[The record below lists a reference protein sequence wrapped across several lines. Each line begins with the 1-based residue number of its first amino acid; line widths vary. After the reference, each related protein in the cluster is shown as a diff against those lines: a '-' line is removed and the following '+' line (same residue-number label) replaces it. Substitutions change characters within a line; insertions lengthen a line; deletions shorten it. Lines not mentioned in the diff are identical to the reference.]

1 MSAVY
6 IVSIHTSI
14 SFRYKQPT
22 TVVLALFCGPR
33 DVVFRTWNPGYAGFL
48 AEADYFAIFIDVD
61 GVRSG
66 VEAEAWH
73 PVD

>member
-1 MSAVY
+1 MAAC
-6 IVSIHTSI
+6 
-14 SFRYKQPT
+14 F
-22 TVVLALFCGPR
+22 VLWAR